1 MIPKI
6 WKHFRSTCTCIYRLL
21 NNHVLLIRQT
31 IHFSIHDLATMKFRE
46 IILQNLSLTMKRIKV
61 GETSDALVLKVFSIA
76 LDMNLNNK
84 YSICRIVNKL

>member
-21 NNHVLLIRQT
+21 YNHVLLIRQT

-46 IILQNLSLTMKRIKV
+46 IILQNLSFTMLYTQV
-61 GETSDALVLKVFSIA
+61 GETSDALVLKVFVIT
-76 LDMNLNNK
+76 LDINFNNN
-84 YSICRIVNKL
+84 IFN